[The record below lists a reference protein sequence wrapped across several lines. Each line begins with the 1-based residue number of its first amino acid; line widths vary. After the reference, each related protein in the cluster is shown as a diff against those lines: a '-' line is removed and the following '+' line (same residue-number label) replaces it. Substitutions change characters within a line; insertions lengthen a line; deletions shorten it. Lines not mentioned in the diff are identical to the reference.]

1 LKRPTISRSTSK
13 DASLVRMS
21 RSGLTARKL
30 AKSLDALRVVDVV
43 RIEDGDEV
51 AAGGADR
58 VFRKD

>member
-1 LKRPTISRSTSK
+1 
-13 DASLVRMS
+13 MS